1 MCSGRVDLEFVLRA
15 FSNGQDGVF
24 IGGCHLGECNYI
36 THGNYHTLSMVLL
49 CKRIMEHIGLNPER
63 LRIKFMSA
71 GDGIPFAE
79 YMTDFSRTI
88 KELGP
93 IGEGEG
99 LDPAQLKE
107 KLDAVRKLIPYI
119 KVVKR
124 EKLEHRL
131 TNKAEYEGFY
141 TREEIEELFRDVASY
156 YIDPEK
162 CQACMTCFRR
172 CPAEAIIGGKNLI
185 HVIDQDKCIKCGTCY
200 EVCPPRFGAVQ
211 KLVGE
216 PVPPPIPE
224 EKRKIVRKGKE
235 K

>member
-1 MCSGRVDLEFVLRA
+1 
-15 FSNGQDGVF
+15 
-24 IGGCHLGECNYI
+24 
-36 THGNYHTLSMVLL
+36 
-49 CKRIMEHIGLNPER
+49 
-63 LRIKFMSA
+63 
-71 GDGIPFAE
+71 
-79 YMTDFSRTI
+79 
-88 KELGP
+88 
-93 IGEGEG
+93 
-99 LDPAQLKE
+99 
-107 KLDAVRKLIPYI
+107 
-119 KVVKR
+119 
-124 EKLEHRL
+124 L

-185 HVIDQDKCIKCGTCY
+185 HVIDQDKCIRCGTCF